1 MSSSQALSF
10 SSVYDEFYTK
20 ILHYLKRLVGEFE
33 AEEVA
38 QTVFEKISRNLS
50 SFKGD
55 SKLSTW
61 VYRVATNTA
70 LDRLKSQSFKYSFAG
85 PLAPLPLNLP
95 EAETPV
101 SATSRTL
108 ESPDKKVIQNEMS
121 ECVREFVDRLPP
133 EYRTIIVLNEFEG
146 LSNKEIAEVL
156 EISIDSA
163 KIRLHRARKRLKESL
178 AAGCDF
184 YVDERSV
191 LACDRKQH
199 TQKK

>member
-1 MSSSQALSF
+1 MSNGQALNF
-10 SSVYDEFYTK
+10 SSVYDEFYIK

-33 AEEVA
+33 AEEVT
-38 QTVFEKISRNLS
+38 QTVFEKISKNLS

-85 PLAPLPLNLP
+85 PLAPLPIGLP
-95 EAETPV
+95 EVELPV
-101 SATSRTL
+101 SKTSSTL
-108 ESPDKKVIQNEMS
+108 DSPDKKIIRSEMS

-133 EYRTIIVLNEFEG
+133 DYRTIIILNELEG
-146 LSNKEIAEVL
+146 LTNKEIAEVL
-156 EISIDSA
+156 EISLDTT

-178 AAGCDF
+178 ADGCDF

-191 LACDRKQH
+191 LACDRKQPS
-199 TQKK
+199 KKN

>member
-1 MSSSQALSF
+1 MSNGQALNF
-10 SSVYDEFYTK
+10 SSVYDEFYNK

-38 QTVFEKISRNLS
+38 QIVFEKISRNLN

-61 VYRVATNTA
+61 IYRVATNTA

-85 PLAPLPLNLP
+85 PLAPLPINLT
-95 EAETPV
+95 EAEKPV
-101 SATSRTL
+101 SSTSRTVR
-108 ESPDKKVIQNEMS
+108 SPDKKAIQNEMS
-121 ECVREFVDRLPP
+121 ECVREFVDRLSPD
-133 EYRTIIVLNEFEG
+133 YQTIIVLKDIEG
-146 LSNKEIAEVL
+146 LTNKEIAEVL

-163 KIRLHRARKRLKESL
+163 KIRLHRARKQLKESL

-191 LACDRKQH
+191 LACDRKQP
-199 TQKK
+199 TPKK

>member
-1 MSSSQALSF
+1 MSNVRGLRF
-10 SSVYDEFYTK
+10 SAVYDEFYNK
-20 ILHYLKRLVGEFE
+20 ILHYLKRLVGDFE
-33 AEEVA
+33 AEEIA

-61 VYRVATNTA
+61 IYRVATNTA

-85 PLAPLPLNLP
+85 PLAPLPINLP
-95 EAETPV
+95 EVEKPV
-101 SATSRTL
+101 FNTSCTQD
-108 ESPDKKVIQNEMS
+108 SPDKKVIQNEMS

-133 EYRTIIVLNEFEG
+133 EYRTIIFLKDFEG
-146 LSNKEIAEVL
+146 LTNKEIAEVL
-156 EISIDSA
+156 EISLDSA
-163 KIRLHRARKRLKESL
+163 KIRLHRARKQLKESL

-191 LACDRKQH
+191 LACDRKQP
-199 TQKK
+199 TPKK